1 VKHISCLLY
10 LAVRVGEGRQ
20 LIIVKT
26 EKSGEKEKGF
36 SIFFFLVEQHQ
47 AKKNFRI
54 EFQLKNAFWQK
65 LLFGEHSTMK
75 VVSCVRGGVI
85 VYRWPLW

>member
-26 EKSGEKEKGF
+26 EKSGEKEKYF
-36 SIFFFLVEQHQ
+36 SIFFLVEQYQ
-47 AKKNFRI
+47 ARKIFRI
-54 EFQLKNAFWQK
+54 EFQLKNAF
-65 LLFGEHSTMK
+65 
-75 VVSCVRGGVI
+75 
-85 VYRWPLW
+85 

>member
-1 VKHISCLLY
+1 MGLKL
-10 LAVRVGEGRQ
+10 R
-20 LIIVKT
+20 T
-26 EKSGEKEKGF
+26 
-36 SIFFFLVEQHQ
+36 FLE
-47 AKKNFRI
+47 
-54 EFQLKNAFWQK
+54 E

>member
-1 VKHISCLLY
+1 MKYISCLLC

-26 EKSGEKEKGF
+26 EKSGEKDKSF
-36 SIFFFLVEQHQ
+36 QFFFLVEQYQ
-47 AKKNFRI
+47 AKKILII